1 MAINKLLVANRGE
14 IACRIIRTAKALG
27 IRTVAVY
34 SEADTNAPHVRAAD
48 ESVAI
53 GSALPAHSY
62 LSIDN
67 VCQAIKS
74 SGADAVHPGYGFL
87 SESAEFAKRVID
99 NGVTFVGPSVNA
111 IRTMGNKGTAK
122 RLMQTA
128 GVSCL
133 AGYNG
138 ADQSDGAFRTAAQS
152 IGYPVMV
159 KAAAGGGGRG
169 MRLVT
174 DAAQLE
180 EALALARAEAL
191 AGFNNDELILEKALI
206 APRHIE
212 VQVLADDHGNCI
224 HLGERDCS
232 IQRRHQ
238 KLVEEA
244 PCASMSSELREK
256 MGAAAVKAAQAVNYS
271 GAGTVEFLLDGDD
284 TFYFL
289 EMNTRLQVEH
299 PVTEMITGYDL
310 VAMQLQIANGQS
322 LPINQQDVSING
334 HAIEVRLCAE
344 KPAADF
350 VPTSGTIHRWQT
362 DLSTEIRSGIRI
374 DAGIEDGFDVSPW
387 YDTMLA
393 KVIGWGETR
402 EQARC
407 RLSQALTEIV
417 LLGPATN
424 QQFLHSVVTSD
435 SFIAGKADTAFIQNT
450 WPDGYPATIAGSS
463 IQAIAIAI
471 LAANDVSETLTRTA
485 SVIDTD
491 LIGWSSAN
499 ALSTPVMLTTAN
511 GLINARVRAS
521 AGGRKWQITRG
532 CVTQSR
538 VTQSQVTQEHETLAH
553 QDDDGTVSHPCT
565 NWQHNVEFD
574 VPESMMH
581 QPHGFFRDRNTT
593 TDTRIKQQNIHVVV
607 DQARYR
613 ISYVLHRSESNNDTL
628 WLGQG
633 CESWEF
639 TRATSDTATT
649 ATTAGKITAPMHGTI
664 AELLVKEGQAVESGQ
679 TLAILEAMKM
689 QHQICAETAGTVTR
703 LSVNSGAQVQS
714 GDLLIEIASD
724 DSSDTATD

>member
-1 MAINKLLVANRGE
+1 VAINKLLVANRGE

-191 AGFNNDELILEKALI
+191 AGFNNDELILEI
-206 APRHIE
+206 
-212 VQVLADDHGNCI
+212 
-224 HLGERDCS
+224 
-232 IQRRHQ
+232 
-238 KLVEEA
+238 
-244 PCASMSSELREK
+244 
-256 MGAAAVKAAQAVNYS
+256 
-271 GAGTVEFLLDGDD
+271 
-284 TFYFL
+284 YFL

-574 VPESMMH
+574 GPESMMH

-714 GDLLIEIASD
+714 GDLLIEMESNN
-724 DSSDTATD
+724 SSDTATD